1 MRATLLLRERVVLA
15 ESRFVEIVIWRV
27 PSQVPGSAHGYKY
40 RLAYV
45 IDGVCVLRFD
55 NETGKGDHRHRG
67 EKQEPCRFVSPER
80 LIEDFWNEID
90 NWRSE

>member
-1 MRATLLLRERVVLA
+1 MHE
-15 ESRFVEIVIWRV
+15 F
-27 PSQVPGSAHGYKY
+27 KY

-55 NETGKGDHRHRG
+55 NETGKGDHRHIDD
-67 EKQEPCRFVSPER
+67 QEEPYAFVNPDR
-80 LIEDFWNEID
+80 LIEDFWKEVG

>member
-67 EKQEPCRFVSPER
+67 EKQEPYRFVSPER